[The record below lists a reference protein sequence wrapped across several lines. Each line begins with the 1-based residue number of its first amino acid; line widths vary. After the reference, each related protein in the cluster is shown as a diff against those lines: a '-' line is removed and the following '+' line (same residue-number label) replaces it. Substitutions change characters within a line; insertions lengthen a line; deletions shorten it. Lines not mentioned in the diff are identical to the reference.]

1 MDARAGMQLRLQQT
15 VEGLSVV
22 AISYYAVGL
31 AIYLVAPLAGAA
43 GVGKDILTAAMAIP
57 VIACVWWFVHRI
69 RRRIERDR

>member
-31 AIYLVAPLAGAA
+31 AVYLLAPFAGAV
-43 GVGKDILTAAMAIP
+43 GVKKEILTALVAVP
-57 VIACVWWFVHRI
+57 VIAGVWWFVRRI
-69 RRRIERDR
+69 RRRIHAGR